1 MTTNPEHWL
10 ARTELLIGPE
20 KLERLKQAHVL
31 VLGCG
36 GVGSAAAEMLC
47 RAGIGTLT
55 IADADVIQPSNRNRQ
70 LIALQST
77 EGIKKT
83 EALAVRFRDINPEIQ
98 LIRVD
103 KFLKEDPMIEL
114 LDRPYDY
121 IVDAIDSLSAKAYM
135 LLYAL
140 KFKQKVVSA
149 MGAGAKLDPSKICVA
164 DISETHTCTFAFDI
178 RKRLRRLGVTTGFKA
193 VFSTEPPMKESVIF
207 FDSVNN
213 KKSMAG
219 TISYMPVIFG
229 CYCASVV
236 IRDVIEIC

>member
-1 MTTNPEHWL
+1 MTNPEYWL
-10 ARTELLIGPE
+10 SRTELLIGPE
-20 KLERLKQAHVL
+20 KLEKLKQAHVL

-47 RAGIGTLT
+47 RAGIGKLT
-55 IADADVIQPSNRNRQ
+55 IADADIIQPSNRNRQ
-70 LIALQST
+70 LIALKST

-83 EALAVRFRDINPEIQ
+83 EALAARLRDINPDIQ
-98 LIRVD
+98 LKRVD

-114 LDRPYDY
+114 LDHPYDY

-178 RKRLRRLGVTTGFKA
+178 RKRLRRLGVTTGFKT

-229 CYCASVV
+229 CYCAAVV
-236 IRDVIEIC
+236 IRDLIEAG

>member
-1 MTTNPEHWL
+1 MTNPSDWL

-20 KLERLKQAHVL
+20 KLERLRRAHVL

-47 RAGIGTLT
+47 RAGVGKLT
-55 IADADVIQPSNRNRQ
+55 IADADIVQPSNRNRQ
-70 LIALQST
+70 LIALLST
-77 EGIKKT
+77 EGLKKT
-83 EALAVRFRDINPEIQ
+83 QVLADRLRDINPGIEVIT
-98 LIRVD
+98 VD

-114 LDRPYDY
+114 LDHPYDY

-135 LLYAL
+135 LMYAL
-140 KFKQKVVSA
+140 KFNQKVVSA

-178 RKRLRRLGVTTGFKA
+178 RKRLRRLGVNTGFKA
-193 VFSTEPPMKESVIF
+193 VFSTEQPIKASVIF

-219 TISYMPVIFG
+219 TISYLPVMFG

-236 IRDVIEIC
+236 IRDLIDAC